1 MSDKDDRYSMSE
13 EGESFRALQKVLRAA
28 DLERL
33 RVLVGGVQYDV
44 PIPVGHELERLRQYM
59 LVLSNI
65 EEKTFIGRDD
75 LAQAVRRVATAALA
89 ADGDDEA

>member
-1 MSDKDDRYSMSE
+1 MSDTDDRYSMSE

-33 RVLVGGVQYDV
+33 RVVVNGVQYDV
-44 PIPVGHELERLRQYM
+44 PIPVGRELEKLRQYM

-75 LAQAVRRVATAALA
+75 LATAVRRVACSALQKSGA
-89 ADGDDEA
+89 E